1 MQTLFKNKRRCFSL
15 EKLDFLIK
23 YLLDENAVVNI
34 DNIPTDILKKKN
46 LYRALCNVREPKP
59 ISKEY
64 LKIENEYLQ
73 EELQKKNITKVED
86 IKPIDETT
94 KKSNLNSKDKICLWQ
109 GDITT
114 LQIDCIVNA
123 ANSQG
128 LGCFVP
134 CHKCIDNA
142 IHSSGGIQLRLE
154 CNEKMKNIKK
164 LETGKAFITK
174 GYNLPS
180 KFVIHTVGPII
191 YDNVTEKEI
200 EELKN
205 CYINSLEIAK
215 ENNIKEIAF
224 CSISTGE
231 FKFPKMQASKIAI
244 KAVNQY
250 LGENPNTF
258 KKIIFNVFSDED
270 YSIYLENLR

>member
-1 MQTLFKNKRRCFSL
+1 M

-34 DNIPTDILKKKN
+34 DNIPTDILEKKN
-46 LYRALCNVREPKP
+46 LYRALCNIREPKP

-73 EELQKKNITKVED
+73 EELQKKNIAKVED
-86 IKPIDETT
+86 IKPIDEII
-94 KKSNLNSKDKICLWQ
+94 KKSNLNSKDKIYLWQ

-128 LGCFVP
+128 LGYFVP

-154 CNEKMKNIKK
+154 CNKKMKNIKK

-205 CYINSLEIAK
+205 CYISSLEIAK

-231 FKFPKMQASKIAI
+231 FRFPKMQASKIAI

-250 LGENPNTF
+250 LDENTNTF
-258 KKIIFNVFSDED
+258 EKIIFNVFSDED
-270 YSIYLENLR
+270 YDIYLKSMR